1 MLSKLPLSPGLL
13 IDHSQAH
20 LQISIEKGGLR
31 GGGEESPVL
40 FFLLADMVTPRS
52 VEPALF

>member
-1 MLSKLPLSPGLL
+1 MLSKLSLSPGLL

-31 GGGEESPVL
+31 AGGKSPFFFFVL
-40 FFLLADMVTPRS
+40 EVMVTLRS
-52 VEPALF
+52 I

>member
-1 MLSKLPLSPGLL
+1 MLSKLSSSPGLL

-31 GGGEESPVL
+31 EWGGQNLLYVFS
-40 FFLLADMVTPRS
+40 FLLVAVVTLKS
-52 VEPALF
+52 V